1 MRSDRRGL
9 LVAIEG
15 GDASGKATQTKFLK
29 KELKRMTGYEVTTFS
44 FPRYDQS
51 LTAILSREITH
62 GHYGNPLLL
71 PPKIAA
77 LSFTLDRV
85 IARDDLN
92 EAISRGHVIC
102 DRYTPSNLVYQA
114 AKLWG
119 DESIQD
125 EFIAWLEH
133 IEYKECALPEPDL
146 VLFLDVLPRVAK
158 RLMVERGRQLDQHEA
173 SEAYQE
179 QVYQTYMRLSEE
191 RDNWEVIHCLD
202 KRGQIRPPKDIS
214 GEMAEIVQNYY
225 QLLVGE
231 EEGSA

>member
-1 MRSDRRGL
+1 MQSDRRGL
-9 LVAIEG
+9 LIAIEG
-15 GDASGKATQTKFLK
+15 GDATGKATQTKFLK
-29 KELKRMTGYEVTTFS
+29 KELMRITGGGVVTFS
-44 FPRYDQS
+44 FPRYGQS

-71 PPKIAA
+71 HPKIAA

-85 IARDDLN
+85 IAREDLN

-119 DESIQD
+119 DESHQD

-133 IEYKECALPEPDL
+133 IEYDECALPKPDL
-146 VLFLDVLPRVAK
+146 VLFLDVSPHVSQ
-158 RLMVERGRQLDQHEA
+158 RLLVERGRQLDQHEA

-191 RDNWEVIHCLD
+191 RDNWEVVHCLD
-202 KRGQIRPPKDIS
+202 KRGQLRLSEDIS
-214 GEMAEIVQNYY
+214 GDIAEIVQNYY

-231 EEGSA
+231 EEGNA